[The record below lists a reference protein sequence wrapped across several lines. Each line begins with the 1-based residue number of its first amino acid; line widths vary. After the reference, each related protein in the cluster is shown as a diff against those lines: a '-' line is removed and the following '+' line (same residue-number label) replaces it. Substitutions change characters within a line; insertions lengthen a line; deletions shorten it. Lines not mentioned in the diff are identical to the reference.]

1 VSKILSAPRDELVLP
16 PLGRLPIRLE
26 VLPQKGN
33 PDYRKQITVHNLL
46 NRADDAT
53 IEVTANNVDPV
64 RRTLWHRRP
73 PPPPPP
79 PHTHTHTHTNT
90 HTLPRCTRTPPFGS
104 FSSSCCCNSY
114 DGGSVVRR
122 SP

>member
-64 RRTLWHRRP
+64 RRTLWHRRQP
-73 PPPPPP
+73 PTPN
-79 PHTHTHTHTNT
+79 THTHTHTPYPT
-90 HTLPRCTRTPPFGS
+90 PHAHLPLVLLVAAAAVIVAMEVV
-104 FSSSCCCNSY
+104 SC
-114 DGGSVVRR
+114 GGH
-122 SP
+122 PKA